1 MRTVAG
7 AATALALITLALGT
21 PPAHATRAVHAAPAG
36 SDTVHEQVAP
46 GVEYQAFTLATPR
59 GTTRVH
65 VVTAHLDHPAVTA
78 GLLHPG
84 AVAAR
89 LPVSRMAQDAG
100 AVAAVN
106 GDFFNISEE
115 QHPGVQA
122 TGAPCGPVVLD
133 GLAVK
138 AAVPTAQR
146 FGWELPAGGSV
157 EDVLGVGLDG
167 RARTGRLALDGRIR
181 TPDGVRE
188 LGGLN
193 QYALPVGSVGAFTA
207 RWGQVSRARAAC
219 GSDERRADPCT
230 TDTYEVTVREGHV
243 VAVSDTPGSGA
254 VPSGDTVL
262 LGREAGARYLRELT
276 PGAPVDVDYRLD
288 AGDTPPFAF
297 ALGAHPLLQGREP
310 LPGLDEVTAEPRT
323 AAGIADGGRTLHL
336 LATDGRNNASTG
348 LTLGELARLLRSL
361 GSDEGSYLDGG
372 GSSTLATT
380 TDTGHVGV
388 RNALDHQQ
396 ERAVPNGI
404 AITARPEAPEA
415 RR

>member
-1 MRTVAG
+1 MRPAAG
-7 AATALALITLALGT
+7 AATALALITIALGA
-21 PPAHATRAVHAAPAG
+21 PPAHATRTIRSEPAG
-36 SDTVHEQVAP
+36 SDTVREQVAP

-65 VVTAHLDHPAVTA
+65 VVTAHLDHPQVSA

-84 AVAAR
+84 TVAAR

-122 TGAPCGPVVLD
+122 TGAPCGPVVLG

-138 AAVPTAQR
+138 GAVPTAQR
-146 FGWELPAGGSV
+146 FGWAMPAGGSV

-167 RARTGRLALDGRIR
+167 RARTGRLALHGRIR
-181 TPDGVRE
+181 TPRGVRE

-193 QYALPVGSVGAFTA
+193 QYALPLGSVGVFTA

-219 GSDERRADPCT
+219 GSDTRRADPCT
-230 TDTYEVTVREGHV
+230 TDTYEVTIHQGRVT
-243 VAVSDTPGSGA
+243 AVSDTPGSGTI
-254 VPSGDTVL
+254 PPGDTVL
-262 LGREAGARYLRELT
+262 LGREAGADYLRELIS
-276 PGAPVDVDYRLD
+276 GAPVDVDYHLD
-288 AGDTPPFAF
+288 AGHTPPFAF
-297 ALGAHPLLQGREP
+297 ALGAHPLLHDQEP
-310 LPGLDEVTAEPRT
+310 LPSLDDVTAEPRT

-336 LATDGRNNASTG
+336 LATDGRGGASTG
-348 LTLGELARLLRSL
+348 LTLRELAQFLRSL

-372 GSSTLATT
+372 GSSTLTTATA
-380 TDTGHVGV
+380 GHVSV
-388 RNALDHQQ
+388 RNALDRQQ
-396 ERAVPNGI
+396 ERPVPNGI
-404 AITARPEAPEA
+404 AIATRPQSSGP
-415 RR
+415 RP